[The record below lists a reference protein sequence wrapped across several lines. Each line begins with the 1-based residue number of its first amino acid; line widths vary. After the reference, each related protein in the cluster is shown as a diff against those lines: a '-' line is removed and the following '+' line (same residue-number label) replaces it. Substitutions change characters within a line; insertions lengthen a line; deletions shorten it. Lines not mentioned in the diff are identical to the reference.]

1 MIEMEREG
9 KFLLIF
15 FITLFTINYYLLILI
30 LYVLTILRIIL
41 NMFEIEKGFTILSS
55 KKLFNHW
62 YRPVFSIIAKAKR
75 VESTAANVEEL
86 EAEVCLLVFVFWFHF
101 HDLLL
106 F

>member
-1 MIEMEREG
+1 M
-9 KFLLIF
+9 
-15 FITLFTINYYLLILI
+15 LILI

-86 EAEVCLLVFVFWFHF
+86 EAEVCLFGFCFLVSFPRFVIV
-101 HDLLL
+101 LRL